1 MDWGIFFLGVIMLL
15 PIVTG
20 GLTFIV
26 SAQETEKIRQ
36 QHNMDRNKDS

>member
-1 MDWGIFFLGVIMLL
+1 MDWGIFFLGVLMLF

-26 SAQETEKIRQ
+26 SAQETEKLRHK
-36 QHNMDRNKDS
+36 HNK